1 MQAPSAMPHPKPL
14 RLLHVIHGL
23 YRGGLENGVINL
35 LNGLP
40 LEEFEQA
47 VCCLDQRGEMAARIT
62 RPWPLQVIGRAR
74 YDLRAPFRL
83 ARLMRSWRPDLV
95 HCRNWHTWADTALA
109 HRLAGRPG
117 RLLWSFHGFA
127 SDRFPRRRRLAA
139 RLLTHATHRR
149 FAVCRDSAAR
159 FAAVAGLDP
168 TSFDVLYNGVDC
180 ERFRPAADRSG
191 LRRAL
196 GIAPTEILILTVANL
211 TPVKAHTDLL
221 SAAARVSAPAGQRL
235 RWHWIGEGAERTA
248 LERRRAELGLNET
261 VEMPGASDRVP
272 DYLAAADLF
281 VLPSRLEG
289 MSNAI
294 LEAMASGLPVVARA
308 VGGNP
313 ELIADDRCGLLVAP
327 DAPDDLAGAIAR
339 LVQDAELRAAMGRMA
354 RQRAER
360 EFSLA
365 AMLARYSDYYHAS
378 ATAI

>member
-1 MQAPSAMPHPKPL
+1 
-14 RLLHVIHGL
+14 V
-23 YRGGLENGVINL
+23 
-35 LNGLP
+35 
-40 LEEFEQA
+40 
-47 VCCLDQRGEMAARIT
+47 
-62 RPWPLQVIGRAR
+62 
-74 YDLRAPFRL
+74 
-83 ARLMRSWRPDLV
+83 
-95 HCRNWHTWADTALA
+95 
-109 HRLAGRPG
+109 
-117 RLLWSFHGFA
+117 A
-127 SDRFPRRRRLAA
+127 S
-139 RLLTHATHRR
+139 
-149 FAVCRDSAAR
+149 
-159 FAAVAGLDP
+159 LDP

-180 ERFRPAADRSG
+180 ERFRPAADRAG

-211 TPVKAHTDLL
+211 TPVKAHADLL

-235 RWHWIGEGAERTA
+235 RWHWIGEGGERTA
-248 LERRRAELGLNET
+248 LERHRAELGLNET

-313 ELIADDRCGLLVAP
+313 ELIADDRYGLLVAP
-327 DAPDDLAGAIAR
+327 DAPDDLAGAIER

-365 AMLARYSDYYHAS
+365 AMLARYSDYYYAS
-378 ATAI
+378 TTAI